1 MCCNEM
7 GLKGDKY
14 GKNLT
19 NREVEVLKLITLGKT
34 SNEIA
39 SDLCISY
46 YTVKSHTCSILEKM
60 GVKDRVQAA
69 VMAVRK
75 GIV

>member
-1 MCCNEM
+1 MKYSEIGFENCKIGRCLTDREM
-7 GLKGDKY
+7 
-14 GKNLT
+14 
-19 NREVEVLKLITLGKT
+19 EVLKLITLGKT
-34 SNEIA
+34 NNEIA

-46 YTVKSHTCSILEKM
+46 YTVKSHICSILEKL

-69 VMAVRK
+69 VMAVRQ